1 MINLIIMFLGK
12 NLMDEVVNKIE
23 KSIEDKR
30 NQKYEEY

>member
-30 NQKYEEY
+30 N